1 MFTFIITNIFLLS
14 LAAILFMVARALP
27 RIEASGEEI
36 KQSPLEKWV
45 TSGVPEK
52 VDAALNAF
60 SAKFLRRSK
69 VVIMRIDNL
78 VTARLQNFA
87 KKEGEGKPRPDYKEI
102 TEEKSKE
109 ETKTADQ

>member
-27 RIEASGEEI
+27 RIEALGEEI
-36 KQSPLEKWV
+36 RQSPLEKWV

-52 VDAALNAF
+52 VDAFLNMF
-60 SAKFLRRSK
+60 FAKLLRRSK
-69 VVIMRIDNL
+69 VVIMRVDNL

-87 KKEGEGKPRPDYKEI
+87 KKEGAGKPKPDYKEI
-102 TEEKSKE
+102 AGERSQEEAE
-109 ETKTADQ
+109 AADQ